1 MPVPGGLIGILEGP
15 QKDPSSLENVRCFF
29 KFLQGLYPDG
39 PYFTLGIS
47 VLWKFLSVA
56 FVKCSVVC
64 HLLLVSLAMPNSE

>member
-1 MPVPGGLIGILEGP
+1 MSVAGGLIGILVGP

-47 VLWKFLSVA
+47 VL
-56 FVKCSVVC
+56 
-64 HLLLVSLAMPNSE
+64 